1 MIFAKMI
8 LQLDRPSPTEKNK
21 NLVGLMK
28 HELGGKIMK
37 RFVELRAKSYSYL
50 KDDGNE
56 DEKAR
61 HKKVCHKKK
70 TYV

>member
-1 MIFAKMI
+1 
-8 LQLDRPSPTEKNK
+8 
-21 NLVGLMK
+21 MK